1 MQDRHSV
8 LVLTCRYYCLPSL
21 LILHCV
27 QSDHVLLLHTHCFS
41 IRCTMLL
48 TMFWGPLV
56 LLRKLRELKTIL
68 QGKSNWQPT
77 THEMKH
83 KNDFQWVTLE
93 AGRLRIPGSCCDIIC
108 RLFSPS
114 FFGFVEQRELLYIL
128 WAYTLEVILK
138 WVYLFSW
145 TVNLICKLYNFN
157 CMSIVQHLLNERF
170 ISKLYIEI

>member
-8 LVLTCRYYCLPSL
+8 LVLTCRYYCLPIL
-21 LILHCV
+21 LILHRV
-27 QSDHVLLLHTHCFS
+27 QSNHVLLLHTHCFS

-93 AGRLRIPGSCCDIIC
+93 AGRLRIPGSCCNIIC
-108 RLFSPS
+108 RLSFSLLWICGTKGITIHIMGLYIRSYFEMSVS
-114 FFGFVEQRELLYIL
+114 FFLDSE
-128 WAYTLEVILK
+128 
-138 WVYLFSW
+138 SH
-145 TVNLICKLYNFN
+145 
-157 CMSIVQHLLNERF
+157 M
-170 ISKLYIEI
+170 

>member
-1 MQDRHSV
+1 MEHDRHGGRRPRFASKTNHGCKIGTQSSFWHAGIT
-8 LVLTCRYYCLPSL
+8 LCLSYSL
-21 LILHCV
+21 FIVYNLITFYFYIHIA
-27 QSDHVLLLHTHCFS
+27 CFS

-108 RLFSPS
+108 RLSFSL
-114 FFGFVEQRELLYIL
+114 LLYL
-128 WAYTLEVILK
+128 WNRRNYYTYYGPI
-138 WVYLFSW
+138 
-145 TVNLICKLYNFN
+145 
-157 CMSIVQHLLNERF
+157 H
-170 ISKLYIEI
+170 